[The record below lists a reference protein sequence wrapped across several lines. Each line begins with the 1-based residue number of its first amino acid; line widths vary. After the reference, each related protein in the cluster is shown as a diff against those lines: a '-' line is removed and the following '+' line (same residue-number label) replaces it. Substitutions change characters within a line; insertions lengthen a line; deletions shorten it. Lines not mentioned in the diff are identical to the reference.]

1 VYIGEG
7 GIIKT
12 MEGVIILDDESIVRM
27 FWARDEQA
35 IPSTADK
42 YGKYCI
48 SIAQNILGNKEDAEE
63 CVNDA
68 YLQAWNSIP
77 PHRPNVLSTFLG
89 RLVRNLSI
97 NKYRHNIVKKRGG
110 GQATVVLEEISELIS
125 DGESIENLLE
135 RRELLKSIEDFLDK
149 LPENKRRIFVC
160 RYWFFESVTEISNRF
175 GITENSVSVT
185 LNRLRKKLHKHLLE
199 RGFDL

>member
-1 VYIGEG
+1 
-7 GIIKT
+7 
-12 MEGVIILDDESIVRM
+12 MDDESIVRM